1 MRMMMMNPK
10 NSKSVEYEG
19 KKKHK
24 KKTNEL
30 SVFMAPVKYQR
41 FFDCPVLVTRQNNYQ
56 IFYRHNPTNL
66 K

>member
-24 KKTNEL
+24 KKN
-30 SVFMAPVKYQR
+30 QR
-41 FFDCPVLVTRQNNYQ
+41 IERLYGASEISK
-56 IFYRHNPTNL
+56 IF
-66 K
+66 